1 MSGTLHLLARL
12 GGQAIAVPAEMV
24 ESVVDIDAVVP
35 APRSHP
41 AVRGLAALRSRDGD
55 NCKRCKRAMRFDL
68 PDGHES
74 MPKVEQIVPQP
85 AGGLEDHSNLCLT
98 HDRSNAKHGC
108 DTAEVKE
115 RARIKNEAALFEK
128 SKRTRKRA

>member
-1 MSGTLHLLARL
+1 MSGSIIIKYVNPWKFRREQLAER
-12 GGQAIAVPAEMV
+12 V
-24 ESVVDIDAVVP
+24 
-35 APRSHP
+35 
-41 AVRGLAALRSRDGD
+41 AALRSRDGD
-55 NCKRCKRAMRFDL
+55 NCKRCKRPMRFDL

-85 AGGLEDHSNLCLT
+85 AGGADDDIGNLCLT
-98 HDRSNAKHGC
+98 HVRCNAKHGC

>member
-1 MSGTLHLLARL
+1 MSGSIIIKYVNPWKFRREQHAAR
-12 GGQAIAVPAEMV
+12 V
-24 ESVVDIDAVVP
+24 
-35 APRSHP
+35 
-41 AVRGLAALRSRDGD
+41 AALRSRDGD
-55 NCKRCKRAMRFDL
+55 NCKRCKRPMRFDM

-85 AGGLEDHSNLCLT
+85 AGADDDIGNLCLT
-98 HDRSNAKHGC
+98 HVRCNAKHGC

-128 SKRTRKRA
+128 SKQKRRRRA